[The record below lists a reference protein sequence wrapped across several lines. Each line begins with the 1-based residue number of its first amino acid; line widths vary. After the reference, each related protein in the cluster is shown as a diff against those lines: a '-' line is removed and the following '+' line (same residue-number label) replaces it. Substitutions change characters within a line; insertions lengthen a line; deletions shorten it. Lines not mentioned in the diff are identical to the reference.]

1 MGFKAYVCFCI
12 SLVLR
17 VGEGAGT
24 GFAVVMTTT
33 DDAIVTS
40 RAAFT
45 SVPLSVVL
53 AVLIGQCTHQSQPG
67 YSLSVY
73 TVRTHHYGGIHNSH
87 TQKYAITLIHIY
99 PHTYSIHTDMH
110 TQAHMLFEQSRV
122 TVGGRNFN
130 QRDVFNQ

>member
-1 MGFKAYVCFCI
+1 MPQIFRPTVCCVELTADLVGLGFKVYVCFWI

-45 SVPLSVVL
+45 SVPLGVVL
-53 AVLIGQCTHQSQPG
+53 AILIGQYTHQSQPG

-73 TVRTHHYGGIHNSH
+73 THIIMEIYTTHTRKNTQSH
-87 TQKYAITLIHIY
+87 
-99 PHTYSIHTDMH
+99 
-110 TQAHMLFEQSRV
+110 
-122 TVGGRNFN
+122 
-130 QRDVFNQ
+130 